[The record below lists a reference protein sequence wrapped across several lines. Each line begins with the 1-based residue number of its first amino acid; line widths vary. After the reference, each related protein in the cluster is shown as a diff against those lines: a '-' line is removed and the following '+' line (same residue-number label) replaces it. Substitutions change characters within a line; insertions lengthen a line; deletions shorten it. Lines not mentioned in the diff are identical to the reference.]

1 MEALVVIRDRVRVG
15 VGRLLSDTRVVGPPK
30 IWPMAVPLFGLSEFV
45 RLSLNRP
52 IGRVFSARDTLS
64 FLTIPTSDS
73 ESEYAWGP
81 DCRNVR
87 IQEGFH
93 ASGDLAEG
101 DL

>member
-1 MEALVVIRDRVRVG
+1 MV
-15 VGRLLSDTRVVGPPK
+15 
-30 IWPMAVPLFGLSEFV
+30 FGLSEFV
-45 RLSLNRP
+45 PLSLNRP
-52 IGRVFSARDTLS
+52 IGFSARDTLS